1 MRLRFTPIAFAAA
14 IVSGGCARPDALP
27 YDVLITNA
35 RVVDGT
41 GAPWYRA
48 DVAVLGGRIAAIGRL
63 GDRPARIRINATDRV
78 VAPGFVDMMGGSSL
92 PLYRDPVSANSKITQ
107 GITTMLVGE
116 GGSVAPQNER
126 TIAAGPPGMDTVIT
140 WRTFG
145 EYFSMLEAR
154 GIALNV
160 VHNVGAAQVRLAVI
174 GEEGREPTPA
184 ELDSMKALV
193 RRAMEDGAVGLST
206 ALIYPP
212 GTYATTEELIELA
225 KVVAQYGGVYFSHM
239 RNESGQL
246 LEAIAEVVRIAQAAG
261 IPGHIYHLKA
271 AGQQQWPLMPR
282 ALDAIARARAQGVDV
297 TADIYPYI
305 RNGIGLGSFLHPRH
319 YVQGEDA
326 FLSTLSDPAVRARLR
341 REIET
346 TSDWENWYQH
356 VGRSWD
362 RVLIT
367 AVRAEEDR
375 PLVGH
380 SVRDAA
386 QLLGKNEWDA
396 FFDLVQRG
404 GVSVAPESMN
414 EEQKQQAMRAPFVM
428 FDTDAA
434 PVNPANVAS
443 AHPRAFGTFPRILAK
458 YVREDSVLTL
468 EAAIQRM
475 TALPANRLG
484 LRDRGRLAEGLA
496 ADLVVF
502 NPETVR
508 DLATFTEPLRYSEGI
523 EYVMVNGRL
532 VVDAGRVT
540 GARPGLVLRHRR

>member
-1 MRLRFTPIAFAAA
+1 MRFRVAAIAFLSLLAVGA
-14 IVSGGCARPDALP
+14 CARPDALP
-27 YDVLITNA
+27 YDVLITDA

-41 GAPWYRA
+41 GAPWYRT
-48 DVAVLGGRIAAIGRL
+48 DVAVQGGRIAAIGWLR
-63 GDRPARIRINATDRV
+63 GRPARVAINAAGRV
-78 VAPGFVDMMGGSSL
+78 VAPGFIDMMGGSSL
-92 PLYRDPVSANSKITQ
+92 PLLRDPVSGHSKITQ

-116 GGSVAPQNER
+116 GGSLAPQNAR
-126 TIAAGPPGMDTVIT
+126 TLAAAPPGMDTVIT
-140 WRTFG
+140 WRTFA
-145 EYFSMLEAR
+145 EYFRLLEAK

-160 VHNVGAAQVRLAVI
+160 VHNVGAAQVRVAVI
-174 GEEGREPTPA
+174 GEEGREPTPT

-193 RRAMEDGAVGLST
+193 RQAMEDGVVGLST

-212 GTYATTEELIELA
+212 GTYATAEELIELA
-225 KVVAQYGGVYFSHM
+225 EVVSQYGGAYFSHM

-246 LEAIAEVVRIAQAAG
+246 LDAIGEVIRIAQAAG

-271 AGQQQWPLMPR
+271 AGQENWPLMPR
-282 ALDAIARARAQGVDV
+282 ALDVIGRARAQGVDI

-319 YVQGEDA
+319 YTAGADP
-326 FLSTLSDPAVRARLR
+326 FLATLADPAVRARLR
-341 REIET
+341 TEVET
-346 TSDWENWYQH
+346 TSDWENWYRH
-356 VGRSWD
+356 VGRNWD
-362 RVLIT
+362 NVLIT
-367 AVRAEEDR
+367 GVRAEEDR
-375 PLVGH
+375 RLVGLT
-380 SVRDAA
+380 VRGAA
-386 QLLGKNEWDA
+386 QAMGRSDWDA

-404 GVSVAPESMN
+404 GVSVAPQSMN
-414 EEQKQQAMRAPFVM
+414 EEQKHQAMRAPFVM

-434 PVNPANVAS
+434 PVNPAAVAS

-458 YVREDSVLTL
+458 HVREEGVLSL

-484 LRDRGRLAEGLA
+484 LRDRGRIAEGLA

-508 DLATFTEPLRYSEGI
+508 DLATFTDPLRYSEGMD
-523 EYVMVNGRL
+523 YVMVNGQL

-540 GARPGLVLRHRR
+540 GAMPGLVIRHRR

>member
-1 MRLRFTPIAFAAA
+1 MRSRVAAFV
-14 IVSGGCARPDALP
+14 IVTVGAGACARPDALP

-35 RVVDGT
+35 RVLDGT

-48 DVAVLGGRIAAIGRL
+48 DVAVLGGRIVAIGRL
-63 GDRPARIRINATDRV
+63 GDRVARIRINGLDRV
-78 VAPGFVDMMGGSSL
+78 VAPGFIDMMGGSSL

-116 GGSVAPQNER
+116 GASLAPQNER
-126 TIAAGPPGMDTVIT
+126 TIAAASPGMDTLIT

-145 EYFSMLEAR
+145 EYFRMLEAR

-160 VHNVGAAQVRLAVI
+160 VHNVGAAQVRMAVI

-184 ELDSMKALV
+184 ELDSMRALV
-193 RRAMEDGAVGLST
+193 RQAMEDGAVGLST

-212 GTYATTEELIELA
+212 GAYASTAELIELA
-225 KVVAQYGGVYFSHM
+225 KVAAQYGGVYFSHM
-239 RNESGQL
+239 RNESGQVL
-246 LEAIAEVVRIAQAAG
+246 QAIAEVARIAQAAG

-271 AGQQQWPLMPR
+271 AGQEHWPLMPR
-282 ALDAIARARAQGVDV
+282 ALDLIARVRAQGVDM
-297 TADIYPYI
+297 TADIYPYV

-319 YVQGEDA
+319 YAAGEDA
-326 FLSTLSDPAVRARLR
+326 FIATLSDPAVRAELR
-341 REIET
+341 REVET

-356 VGRSWD
+356 VGRNWD

-367 AVRAEEDR
+367 AVRAEADR
-375 PLVGH
+375 PLVGR
-380 SVRDAA
+380 SVRQAA
-386 QLLGKNEWDA
+386 QALGRNEWDA

-414 EEQKQQAMRAPFVM
+414 EAQKVQAMRAPFVM

-434 PVNPANVAS
+434 PTNPVAVAS

-484 LRDRGRLAEGLA
+484 LRDRGRIAEGLA